1 MGASSGAP
9 LFRQVVACP
18 TGQVDVPTAPG
29 SAQAHGADDSL
40 RAHAWCSWTSRCA
53 HGPCQRPP
61 GHSASAE
68 VAVVDGALRLP
79 EAPARGR
86 TPTRLSRYL
95 CNFFYIGTRS
105 PNRIT
110 NWLSA
115 AFHSGIGWVHFFATC
130 CSPI

>member
-40 RAHAWCSWTSRCA
+40 RAHAWCPWTSRCA

-79 EAPARGR
+79 EAQCTVDHRDLCAGTMAWWALAR
-86 TPTRLSRYL
+86 TM
-95 CNFFYIGTRS
+95 GT
-105 PNRIT
+105 
-110 NWLSA
+110 A
-115 AFHSGIGWVHFFATC
+115 
-130 CSPI
+130 